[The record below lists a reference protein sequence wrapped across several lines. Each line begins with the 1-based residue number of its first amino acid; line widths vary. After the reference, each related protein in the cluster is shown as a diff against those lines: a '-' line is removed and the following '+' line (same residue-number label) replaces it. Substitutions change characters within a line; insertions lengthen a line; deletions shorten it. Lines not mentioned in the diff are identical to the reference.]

1 MYTSYNSLQEIIQ
14 KDIENQKSVL
24 NKFPEHISRP
34 ITQSCSK
41 YLAQFTSIQL
51 HFKSDKA
58 PLDSNSQN
66 INQSN
71 SNSASSNQNQQ
82 CKYQIILFVLDQC
95 LVK

>member
-1 MYTSYNSLQEIIQ
+1 MYTSYNSLREIIQ

-41 YLAQFTSIQL
+41 HLAQFTSSQL
-51 HFKSDKA
+51 HFKSDKT

-66 INQSN
+66 LNQSN
-71 SNSASSNQNQQ
+71 LNNNASSNQNQQ
-82 CKYQIILFVLDQC
+82 CKYNHT
-95 LVK
+95 K